1 MTATLQTS
9 PAFDLTRLLSPRSVA
24 VVGAST
30 KPGSVGEAIFKNIL
44 HADFKGTVYP
54 VNPKAESI
62 GGVKCYSTLSQ
73 IVDPIDLAI
82 LIVPATVV
90 PDVLLECA
98 AAHVAGVVVI
108 SAGFK
113 EVGGP
118 GVELEKRVRQI
129 AEEKGIALLGPNC
142 LGFINTDPKVQLNA
156 SFAQTMPKPGNIA
169 FISQSGALCTAVLDY
184 AKGQNIGFSKFVS
197 LGNKAVVNELD
208 FLRALRDDPL
218 TDVILMYVEDI
229 ADGVEFMQVARQVTG
244 EIPKPKP
251 IIAIKSG
258 RTHEGA
264 KAASSHTGSLAGS
277 DDVYDAVF
285 MQSGVLRVETVEEL
299 FQYGV
304 AFSQQPLPKGNRVA
318 IVTNAG
324 GPGIMAVDA
333 AIRHGLTLAPLEE
346 KTKDILRK
354 ELPPTANINNPVDV
368 IGDARHER
376 YEAAIRAVAKDP
388 NVDGVVVILT
398 PQAMTDIRE
407 IGDVVANVAD
417 GMKMSPWT
425 AKPILASFMGI
436 VDVTEGVK
444 ILEKAKV
451 PHYTFPEAAVR
462 ALAEMHLYQDK
473 WLARPRTDVKTYP
486 VQKDLVAKMLARIK
500 TEKRTYLPQT
510 EALEIFAAYGLPI
523 AESKLAKSEEE
534 AVALANKIGYPVV
547 LKISSPAIVHKVDA
561 GGVAVGIKDNVEL
574 SRAFRK
580 IMSTA
585 ESLVGKDKIWGV
597 DVQKMADKGIEIF
610 IGSKRDPVFGPVI
623 VFGLGGTYVEV
634 FKDATFRVAP
644 LRELSVRTMIETT
657 KAGIILKGYRGQPG
671 DIDKVAECIGR
682 VSQLVMD
689 FPEIEELDINP
700 LIVYT
705 SGNGAR
711 LVDGRIVLRGEIA
724 PGVK

>member
-1 MTATLQTS
+1 MTAALRPS
-9 PAFDLTRLLSPRSVA
+9 PTFDLARLLSPRSVA
-24 VVGAST
+24 VIGAST

-44 HADFKGTVYP
+44 HADFKGIVYP

-62 GGVKCYSTLSQ
+62 GGVRCYATISQ
-73 IVDPIDLAI
+73 INAPVDLAI
-82 LIVPATVV
+82 LIVPAPTV

-98 AAHVAGVVVI
+98 AAGVAGAVVI

-113 EVGGP
+113 EVGGT
-118 GVELEKRVRQI
+118 GAELEKRVRTI

-156 SFAQTMPKPGNIA
+156 SFAQTMPKAGNIA

-208 FLRALRDDPL
+208 FLRAMSDDPL
-218 TDVILMYVEDI
+218 TDVILLYVEDI
-229 ADGVEFMQVARQVTG
+229 ADGRGFMEAARQVTG
-244 EIPKPKP
+244 EISKPKP

-258 RTHEGA
+258 RTNEGA

-304 AFSQQPLPKGNRVA
+304 AFAQQPLPKGNRIA

-333 AIRHGLTLAPLEE
+333 AIRHGLTLAPLDE
-346 KTKDILRK
+346 KTKNILRK
-354 ELPPTANINNPVDV
+354 ELPSAANINNPVDV

-376 YEAAIRAVAKDP
+376 YEAAIRAVAQDP

-407 IGDVVANVAD
+407 IGGVVANVAD
-417 GMKMSPWT
+417 EMKMSPWL

-436 VDVTEGVK
+436 VDVSEGVK

-462 ALAEMHLYQDK
+462 ALAEMHLYQEK
-473 WLARPRTDVKTYP
+473 WLARPRTDVKNYP
-486 VQKDLVAKMLARIK
+486 VQKDLVRKIIDRIK
-500 TEKRTYLPQT
+500 MEGRAYLPQT
-510 EALEIFAAYGLPI
+510 EALEIFTAYGLPI
-523 AESKLAKSEEE
+523 APNKLAKSEED
-534 AVALANKIGYPVV
+534 ALKFANEMGYPVV

-561 GGVAVGIKDNVEL
+561 GGVVVNIKDGVEL
-574 SRAFRK
+574 SRAYRK
-580 IMSTA
+580 ILSTA

-597 DVQKMADKGIEIF
+597 DVQKMADKGIEVF
-610 IGSKRDPVFGPVI
+610 IGTKRDAVFGPVV

-634 FKDATFRVAP
+634 FKDAAFRVAP

-657 KAGIILKGYRGQPG
+657 KAGILLKGYRGQPG

-689 FPEIEELDINP
+689 FPEIQELDINP
-700 LIVYT
+700 LIVYS
-705 SGNGAR
+705 SGSGAR
-711 LVDGRIVLRGEIA
+711 VVDGRIVLSG
-724 PGVK
+724 

>member
-1 MTATLQTS
+1 
-9 PAFDLTRLLSPRSVA
+9 
-24 VVGAST
+24 
-30 KPGSVGEAIFKNIL
+30 
-44 HADFKGTVYP
+44 
-54 VNPKAESI
+54 
-62 GGVKCYSTLSQ
+62 
-73 IVDPIDLAI
+73 
-82 LIVPATVV
+82 
-90 PDVLLECA
+90 
-98 AAHVAGVVVI
+98 
-108 SAGFK
+108 
-113 EVGGP
+113 
-118 GVELEKRVRQI
+118 
-129 AEEKGIALLGPNC
+129 
-142 LGFINTDPKVQLNA
+142 
-156 SFAQTMPKPGNIA
+156 
-169 FISQSGALCTAVLDY
+169 
-184 AKGQNIGFSKFVS
+184 
-197 LGNKAVVNELD
+197 
-208 FLRALRDDPL
+208 
-218 TDVILMYVEDI
+218 
-229 ADGVEFMQVARQVTG
+229 
-244 EIPKPKP
+244 
-251 IIAIKSG
+251 
-258 RTHEGA
+258 
-264 KAASSHTGSLAGS
+264 
-277 DDVYDAVF
+277 
-285 MQSGVLRVETVEEL
+285 
-299 FQYGV
+299 
-304 AFSQQPLPKGNRVA
+304 
-318 IVTNAG
+318 
-324 GPGIMAVDA
+324 
-333 AIRHGLTLAPLEE
+333 
-346 KTKDILRK
+346 
-354 ELPPTANINNPVDV
+354 
-368 IGDARHER
+368 
-376 YEAAIRAVAKDP
+376 
-388 NVDGVVVILT
+388 VILT

>member
-1 MTATLQTS
+1 MNTVSSSS
-9 PAFDLTRLLSPRSVA
+9 PTFDLTRLLSPRSVA

-54 VNPKAESI
+54 VNPKAQSI
-62 GGVKCYSTLSQ
+62 GGVKCYATLTE
-73 IVDPIDLAI
+73 IKDKVDLAI
-82 LIVPATVV
+82 LIVPAPVV

-98 AAHVAGVVVI
+98 AAGVAGVVVV

-113 EVGGP
+113 EVGGT
-118 GVELEKRVRQI
+118 GIELEKRVRKI

-142 LGFINTDPKVQLNA
+142 LGFINTDPTVRLNA
-156 SFAQTMPKPGNIA
+156 SFAQTMPKAGNIA

-184 AKGQNIGFSKFVS
+184 AKGQNIGFSKFIS

-229 ADGVEFMQVARQVTG
+229 ADGSGFMQAARIVTG

-258 RTHEGA
+258 RTNEGA

-285 MQSGVLRVETVEEL
+285 MQSGVMRVETVEQL
-299 FQYGV
+299 FQYGI
-304 AFSQQPLPKGNRVA
+304 AFSQQPLPKGNRIA

-333 AIRHGLTLAPLEE
+333 AIRHGLTLASLQE

-354 ELPPTANINNPVDV
+354 ELPSTANINNPVDV

-376 YEAAIRAVAKDP
+376 YEAALQAVVSDP

-407 IGDVVANVAD
+407 IGEVVANVAQN
-417 GMKMSPWT
+417 MQMSPWT

-436 VDVTEGVK
+436 VDVSEGVK
-444 ILEKAKV
+444 ILERAKV

-462 ALAEMHLYQDK
+462 ALAEMSTYQDK
-473 WLARPRTDVKTYP
+473 WLARPRTDVKIYP
-486 VQKDLVAKMLARIK
+486 VQKDVVTKILDRIK
-500 TEKRTYLPQT
+500 ADGRTYLPQT
-510 EALEIFAAYGLPI
+510 EALQIFSAYGLPV
-523 AESKLAKSEEE
+523 ADSRLAKSEEE
-534 AVALANKIGYPVV
+534 ALRFTNEIGYPVV

-585 ESLVGKDKIWGV
+585 ESLVGKDKIWGI
-597 DVQKMADKGIEIF
+597 DVQKMADKGLEVF
-610 IGSKRDPVFGPVI
+610 IGSKRDAVFGPVV

-634 FKDATFRVAP
+634 FKDAQFRVAP

-657 KAGIILKGYRGQPG
+657 KAGVLLKGYRGQPG
-671 DIDKVAECIGR
+671 DIDKVAECISR

-700 LIVYT
+700 LIVYPP
-705 SGNGAR
+705 GNGAR
-711 LVDGRIVLRGEIA
+711 IVDGRIVLRR
-724 PGVK
+724 

>member
-1 MTATLQTS
+1 
-9 PAFDLTRLLSPRSVA
+9 
-24 VVGAST
+24 
-30 KPGSVGEAIFKNIL
+30 
-44 HADFKGTVYP
+44 
-54 VNPKAESI
+54 
-62 GGVKCYSTLSQ
+62 
-73 IVDPIDLAI
+73 
-82 LIVPATVV
+82 
-90 PDVLLECA
+90 
-98 AAHVAGVVVI
+98 
-108 SAGFK
+108 
-113 EVGGP
+113 
-118 GVELEKRVRQI
+118 
-129 AEEKGIALLGPNC
+129 
-142 LGFINTDPKVQLNA
+142 
-156 SFAQTMPKPGNIA
+156 
-169 FISQSGALCTAVLDY
+169 
-184 AKGQNIGFSKFVS
+184 
-197 LGNKAVVNELD
+197 
-208 FLRALRDDPL
+208 
-218 TDVILMYVEDI
+218 
-229 ADGVEFMQVARQVTG
+229 
-244 EIPKPKP
+244 
-251 IIAIKSG
+251 
-258 RTHEGA
+258 
-264 KAASSHTGSLAGS
+264 LAGS

-304 AFSQQPLPKGNRVA
+304 AFSQQPLPKDNRVA

-657 KAGIILKGYRGQPG
+657 KAGVILKGYRGQPG

-711 LVDGRIVLRGEIA
+711 LVDGRIVLRGEIT

>member
-1 MTATLQTS
+1 MTTIVQPS
-9 PAFDLTRLLSPRSVA
+9 PTFDLTRLLSPRSVA

-30 KPGSVGEAIFKNIL
+30 KAGSVGEAIFKNIL

-54 VNPKAESI
+54 VNPKADSI
-62 GGVKCYSTLSQ
+62 GGVRCYASLSQ
-73 IVDPIDLAI
+73 INAPIDLAI
-82 LIVPATVV
+82 LIVPAPVV
-90 PDVLLECA
+90 PDVILECA
-98 AAHVAGVVVI
+98 AAGVAGVVVI

-113 EVGGP
+113 EVGGA
-118 GVELEKRVRQI
+118 GVELEKKVKKI

-156 SFAQTMPKPGNIA
+156 SFAQTMPRAGNIA

-229 ADGVEFMQVARQVTG
+229 ADGAGFMQAARQVTG
-244 EIPKPKP
+244 EISKPKP

-258 RTHEGA
+258 RTKEGA
-264 KAASSHTGSLAGS
+264 TAASSHTGSLAGS

-304 AFSQQPLPKGNRVA
+304 AFSQQPLPKGNRIA

-333 AIRHGLTLAPLEE
+333 AIRHGLVLAPLEE
-346 KTKDILRK
+346 KTKEILRK

-376 YEAAIRAVAKDP
+376 YEAALKAVAKDP

-417 GMKMSPWT
+417 SMKMSPWT

-436 VDVTEGVK
+436 VDVTEGLK
-444 ILEKAKV
+444 ILERASV

-462 ALAEMHLYQDK
+462 ALAEMSLYQEK
-473 WLARPRTDVKTYP
+473 WLARPRTDVKIYP
-486 VQKDLVAKMLARIK
+486 VQRDLVAKILDRIK
-500 TEKRTYLPQT
+500 MERRTYLPQT
-510 EALEIFAAYGLPI
+510 EALAIFTAYGLPV
-523 AESKLAKSEEE
+523 AESKLAKSEED
-534 AVALANKIGYPVV
+534 AIKFANEIGFPVV

-574 SRAFRK
+574 SRAYRR
-580 IMSTA
+580 ILSTS

-597 DVQKMADKGIEIF
+597 DVQKMADKGLEVF
-610 IGSKRDPVFGPVI
+610 LGAKRDRVFGPVI

-644 LRELSVRTMIETT
+644 LRELSVKTMIETT
-657 KAGIILKGYRGQPG
+657 KAGILLKGYRGQPAG
-671 DIDKVAECIGR
+671 DIDKVAECISR
-682 VSQLVMD
+682 VSQLVTD

-700 LIVYT
+700 LIVYPR
-705 SGNGAR
+705 GNGGR
-711 LVDGRIVLRGEIA
+711 VVDGRIVIRLD
-724 PGVK
+724 